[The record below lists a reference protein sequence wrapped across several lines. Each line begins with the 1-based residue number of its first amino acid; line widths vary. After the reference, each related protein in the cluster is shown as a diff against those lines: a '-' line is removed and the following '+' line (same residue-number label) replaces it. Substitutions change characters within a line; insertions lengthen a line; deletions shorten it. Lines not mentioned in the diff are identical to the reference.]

1 MAMDWDEILNWATLA
16 AVSPYVAV
24 ALGEWVRKRL
34 HGGIAGGDATK

>member
-24 ALGEWVRKRL
+24 ALGEWVRKRI
-34 HGGIAGGDATK
+34 HVCVAGGDARK